1 MKTYCLPNETLC
13 VSVQEACRLLGVSR
27 SHFYKRL
34 KDTEIA
40 SKKCGRRTLVLRSEI
55 QAYVSKD
62 GGKT

>member
-1 MKTYCLPNETLC
+1 MTIENPPLDILC
-13 VSVQEACRLLGVSR
+13 VSISETCRLLGVSR

-62 GGKT
+62 GGKP